1 MSVKEYIDLR
11 LSEFKLKGTRGASQV
26 LSLLLSLFLVII
38 VIAIVLNLLAYM
50 LVRWLDGVLGFPW
63 GALIVLG
70 AFLVLLAVL
79 WFCRKR
85 VFKNVFI
92 RSLADNPSITTE
104 NDLDIELGRVKSGIM
119 AYEDNVKQ
127 EVNAFM
133 ETKKAVGTGF
143 RLAGIILNF
152 IRSRA
157 AGRRN

>member
-11 LSEFKLKGTRGASQV
+11 LTEFKLKGTRGASQV
-26 LSLLLSLFLVII
+26 LSLLLSMFLVII

-50 LVRWLDGVLGFPW
+50 MVRWLDGVLGFPW

-70 AFLVLLAVL
+70 TFLALLAVL

-85 VFKNVFI
+85 IFKNVFI
-92 RSLADNPSITTE
+92 RSLAGNPSISTE
-104 NDLDIELGRVKSGIM
+104 NDLDIELGRVNSGIM
-119 AYEDNVKQ
+119 AYENNVRQ
-127 EVNAFM
+127 EVNTFM
-133 ETKKAVGTGF
+133 ETKEAVGTGI

-157 AGRRN
+157 VGKRN